1 MEKELI
7 RTLRLNGTTLRIYD
21 NFSFSHG
28 GRYNLAYEFKVGRKV
43 IFSGS
48 DFCASPLHA
57 VDSLATAY
65 SLLSFLCLRPGDT
78 DKEYFEE
85 YTKEQMEWAKS
96 DKCEYLQLLVMEW
109 EEKNQKRN
117 RRN

>member
-7 RTLRLNGTTLRIYD
+7 RTLRLNRTTLRIYD
-21 NFSFSHG
+21 KFSFSHG
-28 GRYNLAYEFKVGRKV
+28 GKYNLAYEFKVGRKV

-48 DFCASPLHA
+48 DFCASPCHA

-78 DKEYFEE
+78 DKEYFAEYNEE
-85 YTKEQMEWAKS
+85 QLEWANS
-96 DKCEYLQLLVMEW
+96 SKCEYLSYLVSDW
-109 EEKNQKRN
+109 QEKN
-117 RRN
+117 